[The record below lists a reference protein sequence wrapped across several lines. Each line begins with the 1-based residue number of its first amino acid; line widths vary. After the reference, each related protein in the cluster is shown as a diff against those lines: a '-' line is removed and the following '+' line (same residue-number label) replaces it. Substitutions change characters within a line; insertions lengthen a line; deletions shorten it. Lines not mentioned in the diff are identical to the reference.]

1 MGGEGQIHGFKSRLF
16 ICSWSNLANENTALG
31 ESEGGVTPTEI
42 VEISSKK
49 NYVYKS
55 IQKIFES
62 GTELKSGLYL
72 FSPNKS
78 FPLGI
83 VLFSFLMNFMK

>member
-1 MGGEGQIHGFKSRLF
+1 MGGEGQIQGFKCRF
-16 ICSWSNLANENTALG
+16 FTNIHEYIANDNSAIG
-31 ESEGGVTPTEI
+31 ESDGGVTPTEI
-42 VEISSKK
+42 IEISGKK

-55 IQKIFES
+55 LQKIYET
-62 GTELKSGLYL
+62 GTDLKSGLYL

-83 VLFSFLMNFMK
+83 IVFMV